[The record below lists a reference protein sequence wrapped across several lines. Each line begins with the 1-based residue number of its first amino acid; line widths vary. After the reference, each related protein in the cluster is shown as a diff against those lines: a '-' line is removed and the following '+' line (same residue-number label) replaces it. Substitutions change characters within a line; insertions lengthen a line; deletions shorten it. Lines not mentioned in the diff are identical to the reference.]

1 MLVKSSKGLTTL
13 GTLPLVLTGSGKG
26 NDAREVFGR
35 VAKKSKIQ
43 QHVKIKQTNLNV
55 KLVLTI

>member
-26 NDAREVFGR
+26 NDAHEVFGR
-35 VAKKSKIQ
+35 VAKK
-43 QHVKIKQTNLNV
+43 IKRFNNTHENKTN
-55 KLVLTI
+55 KP

>member
-1 MLVKSSKGLTTL
+1 MKNAGEEQQRTDTL

-35 VAKKSKIQ
+35 VAKK
-43 QHVKIKQTNLNV
+43 
-55 KLVLTI
+55 

>member
-43 QHVKIKQTNLNV
+43 QHVKIKQT
-55 KLVLTI
+55 LT